1 MRTLW
6 EIVNK
11 HFDSESAAAAFLTI
25 NIICWTAGTLAA
37 GLLFCLIT
45 GTPAALCITKLMCA
59 AIYAGIIVGLF
70 GGIFIPLPQKNT
82 VALLRSWCR
91 CGCSRLLQRLP
102 GLRVYGCL
110 RRP

>member
-37 GLLFCLIT
+37 GLLFCLVT

-59 AIYAGIIVGLF
+59 AIYAGIIVGLL
-70 GGIFIPLPQKNT
+70 GGILFL
-82 VALLRSWCR
+82 
-91 CGCSRLLQRLP
+91 
-102 GLRVYGCL
+102 Y
-110 RRP
+110 RRRTQ

>member
-25 NIICWTAGTLAA
+25 N
-37 GLLFCLIT
+37 LLDGRHTCRGAFVLPDHRHS
-45 GTPAALCITKLMCA
+45 GSALHYKADVCRHLCRNYRWIA
-59 AIYAGIIVGLF
+59 WRD
-70 GGIFIPLPQKNT
+70 FISLPQKNT

>member
-59 AIYAGIIVGLF
+59 AIYAGIIVGLL
-70 GGIFIPLPQKNT
+70 GGILFLYKGFQVFECT
-82 VALLRSWCR
+82 DAS
-91 CGCSRLLQRLP
+91 G
-102 GLRVYGCL
+102 GLDLY
-110 RRP
+110 RRADVLFKQ